1 MEKRHKPKKLGITV
15 LIFVLAGALLITG
28 IGFFVFNHF
37 RIKKINISGS
47 NKYTYEE
54 LYQYIFADR
63 NDKNIIL
70 FNITNRKNEMPQ
82 IPFIAQVDIDVVGTD
97 TLDITVYDKSLIGY
111 VVYKG
116 TNMYFDKDGVV
127 VESSSQVVPDVME
140 IRGLDYD
147 SIVLYQ
153 KLEVGDEGIFK
164 TLQDVTQYLDKYSI
178 KPEAI
183 VVDDSSKIDLLLGEV
198 TVKLG
203 SNDHNMSSKIYELS
217 CMKEHLEG
225 RKGVLHLEDYV
236 DGTENIT
243 FIEKE

>member
-1 MEKRHKPKKLGITV
+1 MERRQKQKKTLVILLSFV
-15 LIFVLAGALLITG
+15 LIILILG
-28 IGFFVFNHF
+28 GVVFLIFSRF
-37 RIKKINISGS
+37 RIKTINISGS

-70 FNITNRKNEMPQ
+70 FKFTNSRNEMPE
-82 IPFIAQVDIDVVGTD
+82 IPFIAQIDIDIVGTD
-97 TLDITVYDKSLIGY
+97 TLEVTIYEKSLVGY

-116 TNMYFDKDGVV
+116 TNMYFDKDGVI
-127 VESSSQVVPDVME
+127 VESSPEVVSDVIE

-153 KLEVGDEGIFK
+153 KLDVGDPGIYK
-164 TLQDVTQYLDKYSI
+164 TLQDVTQYLDIYAI

-183 VVDDSSKIDLLLGEV
+183 VVGENSEIDLLLGEV

-203 SNDHNMSSKIYELS
+203 QNDYNMSSKIYELN

-236 DGTENIT
+236 DGMENIT

>member
-1 MEKRHKPKKLGITV
+1 MERSYRRNSKIIKLIIV
-15 LIFVLAGALLITG
+15 LLIILLVAG
-28 IGFFVFNHF
+28 IALFVFNRF
-37 RIKKINISGS
+37 RIKSIKISGS

-54 LYQYIFADR
+54 LYEYIFADR

-70 FNITNRKNEMPQ
+70 FNFTNSRNEIPK

-97 TLDITVYDKSLIGY
+97 TLEVTVYEKSVIGY

-127 VESSSQVVPDVME
+127 VESSSTILPDVME
-140 IRGLDYD
+140 IRGLEYD

-153 KLEVGDEGIFK
+153 KLDVKNLESFK
-164 TLQDVTQYLDKYSI
+164 NIQDVTQYLDKYSI

-183 VVDDSSKIDLLLGEV
+183 VINSDGKIDLLLGEV

-203 SNDHNMSSKIYELS
+203 NNDYNMSAKIYELN
-217 CMKEHLEG
+217 CMKEHLTG
-225 RKGVLHLEDYV
+225 RKGVLYLEDYV

>member
-1 MEKRHKPKKLGITV
+1 MEKRHKQRKTRVTITV
-15 LIFVLAGALLITG
+15 IFFVAALLVAG
-28 IGFFVFNHF
+28 IGIFVFNRF
-37 RIKKINISGS
+37 KIKTINISGS
-47 NKYTYEE
+47 DKYTYDE

-63 NDKNIIL
+63 NDENIIL
-70 FNITNRKNEMPQ
+70 FNFTNKRNEMPQ

-97 TLDITVYDKSLIGY
+97 RLDITVYDKSLIGY

-153 KLEVGDEGIFK
+153 ELEVGDKSVFK
-164 TLQDVTQYLDKYSI
+164 NLQDVTQYLDKYSI
-178 KPEAI
+178 MPEAI
-183 VVDDSSKIDLLLGEV
+183 VVDDSGKMDLLLGEV

-203 SNDHNMSSKIYELS
+203 NNDYNMSSKIYELS
-217 CMKEHLEG
+217 CMMVHLKG

-236 DGTENIT
+236 DGTENVT